1 MRRMWV
7 AILVLMMAAGAV
19 SAQSTQPAT
28 PLPTPAPAAQSES
41 NLIRRTAT
49 SAPDGS
55 SRATL
60 PISPGNSRVL
70 MSLGAVLGLIILMYW
85 ISRRV
90 LPRGRFGPGARAV
103 QVLGRTSIS
112 SKQRLLIVQVGRRVL
127 VLADSGQRLNTLCEI
142 TDPDEAAALIGQLQG
157 EPQNS
162 KGKSFGAALSGAMD
176 RFQSVSGTLPK
187 NSDDATEELDAT
199 RQELSGLMQRVR
211 VMTRQ
216 IDRA

>member
-1 MRRMWV
+1 MWV
-7 AILVLMMAAGAV
+7 AILVLTMAAGAV
-19 SAQSTQPAT
+19 SAESTQPAT
-28 PLPTPAPAAQSES
+28 LAPAPAAQPES

-49 SAPDGS
+49 GAQDGS

-70 MSLGAVLGLIILMYW
+70 MSLGAVLGLIVLMYW

-90 LPRGRFGPGARAV
+90 LPLGRFGPGSRAV

-157 EPQNS
+157 EPQNG